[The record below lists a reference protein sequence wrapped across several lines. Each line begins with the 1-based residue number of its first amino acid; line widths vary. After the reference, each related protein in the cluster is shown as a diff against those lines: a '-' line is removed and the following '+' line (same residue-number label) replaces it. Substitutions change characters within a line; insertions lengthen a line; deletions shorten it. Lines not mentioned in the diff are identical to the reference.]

1 MAITSAKAVTSATMS
16 SAFTSFKA
24 IRSAYMYSN
33 NTNHAQRLEI
43 IKKNIFPY
51 TLWVFKNYCET
62 FSSDLRKPCLITGKS
77 LSPLTKI
84 SPVHEKYLAT
94 LSKTG

>member
-1 MAITSAKAVTSATMS
+1 MAITSAKAITSATMS

-33 NTNHAQRLEI
+33 NTNHTQRLEI

-51 TLWVFKNYCET
+51 TLWVFKNYWENIFFRPEET
-62 FSSDLRKPCLITGKS
+62 MFDNWQKLVSTNKNQSCS
-77 LSPLTKI
+77 
-84 SPVHEKYLAT
+84 
-94 LSKTG
+94 